1 MVSPCVCLSSENVCC
16 RSLDD
21 NGSLVVLTTDKR
33 SLYFFHRASPT
44 EAWRQVYTCTS
55 PSPDIYYT
63 AMEILPILSSTP
75 LTLVFLAGTDNQ
87 VYVCSF
93 DIDDHSLTPLCELS
107 VGVLVLLHSRV
118 PRTGLPLFAFIAVL
132 MKEMKRS
139 RGIFSRQVRM
149 AAAESGSY
157 FVERLMFLEL
167 RSAFHVITSR
177 FHWS

>member
-1 MVSPCVCLSSENVCC
+1 
-16 RSLDD
+16 
-21 NGSLVVLTTDKR
+21 
-33 SLYFFHRASPT
+33 
-44 EAWRQVYTCTS
+44 
-55 PSPDIYYT
+55 
-63 AMEILPILSSTP
+63 MEILPILSSTP

-149 AAAESGSY
+149 AVAESGSY